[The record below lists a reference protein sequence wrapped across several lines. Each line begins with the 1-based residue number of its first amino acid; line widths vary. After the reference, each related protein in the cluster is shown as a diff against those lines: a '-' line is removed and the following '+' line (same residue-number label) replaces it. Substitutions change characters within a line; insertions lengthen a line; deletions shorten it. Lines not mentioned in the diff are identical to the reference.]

1 MIRAVPDPE
10 FDEELGRYVDA
21 QPPEHGLILQEHY
34 ANRGSVLV
42 DEAHNFRNRN
52 QRSEGLRQ
60 YLEAGDHKVILL
72 SATPQNLGPMDIYR
86 QLRLFLD
93 ETNHGLNIEPI
104 NLEEY
109 FRNALRWHAHR
120 AEIENYRAEIEAW
133 KQSSGR
139 GTPPMDEPTPPS
151 VQYADIQQ
159 VLVPVFIRRRR
170 RDIREIYGDT
180 AEVEG
185 QPVRFPD
192 PVLGNLEYRL
202 DKVYAKAG
210 SLDEIQAWLKAHR
223 AARYRAT
230 DYLKPDAKDSD
241 EYRDLFRAGDRI
253 PRLMRALLFK
263 RLESSIEAFRA
274 TLETL
279 VQSNR
284 NFRMSL
290 ESGFVP
296 IGNTA
301 TRLLTGQAFDAD
313 ELLDVLQQE
322 EARRSE
328 RASDR
333 SKLVHSTADFE
344 VERWLEDLDA
354 DFELLSTI
362 QARIAGIGPEDDD
375 KLRSLRSFLERP
387 DVAADKVL
395 IFSEAETTV
404 EYLYR
409 ELNPDAGSEIARLSG
424 NTSDSAP
431 GIVRRFSPRSN
442 LDRNGRLPRNEIRV
456 LLATDIVSE
465 GQNLQDCARVL
476 NYDLH
481 WNPVRLIQRFGRV
494 DRIGSEH
501 DVIHLHNM
509 WPDTDVDEELELT
522 DKLGNRIQSFH
533 DLIGLD
539 SKLLSDSERLNADD
553 MYRIYV
559 DRELPEE
566 DDVLDEVAANQRA
579 VALLQRIQKDD
590 PGLWETVV
598 NLPDG
603 IRSALNA
610 GTQPGS
616 DGSSV
621 HLQNVLAVD
630 GMQMPLMSPNQPTA
644 PASPFDAPS
653 AGETLVLLAAGDVKS
668 CYAVTDGQEP
678 RQISPAQFVAAAEC
692 QPDTPAQE
700 LPPST
705 NERVMRAF
713 ELFRT
718 DVQQRLGRAR
728 RHRNTQARRYVS
740 RHLNQARNDLE
751 TSPDLATRID
761 TLRRIFLAEL
771 PTGAENGLED
781 IRRLNLTGTVLITR
795 LEALRERFRLNP
807 PDDSA
812 TNQPPE
818 PQIIRIVCSDGLT

>member
-1 MIRAVPDPE
+1 M
-10 FDEELGRYVDA
+10 FG
-21 QPPEHGLILQEHY
+21 
-34 ANRGSVLV
+34 
-42 DEAHNFRNRN
+42 
-52 QRSEGLRQ
+52 
-60 YLEAGDHKVILL
+60 
-72 SATPQNLGPMDIYR
+72 
-86 QLRLFLD
+86 
-93 ETNHGLNIEPI
+93 
-104 NLEEY
+104 
-109 FRNALRWHAHR
+109 
-120 AEIENYRAEIEAW
+120 
-133 KQSSGR
+133 
-139 GTPPMDEPTPPS
+139 
-151 VQYADIQQ
+151 
-159 VLVPVFIRRRR
+159 
-170 RDIREIYGDT
+170 
-180 AEVEG
+180 
-185 QPVRFPD
+185 
-192 PVLGNLEYRL
+192 YRL

-210 SLDEIQAWLKAHR
+210 SLEEMQAWLRAHR

-230 DYLKPDAKDSD
+230 DYLKSDAEHSD

-274 TLETL
+274 TLGTL

-284 NFRMSL
+284 NFRQSL
-290 ESGFVP
+290 EAGFVP
-296 IGNTA
+296 IGTTA
-301 TRLLTGQAFDAD
+301 TRLLTGQTFDAD
-313 ELLDVLQQE
+313 ELLEILQQE

-328 RASDR
+328 RGDGR
-333 SKLVHSTADFE
+333 SRLVHSTADFE
-344 VERWLEDLDA
+344 VESWLDALDA
-354 DFELLSTI
+354 DFELLSTV
-362 QARIAGIGPEDDD
+362 QARIADIGPEDDD
-375 KLRSLRSFLERP
+375 KLQSLRRFLDRP
-387 DVAADKVL
+387 DVAAGKVL
-395 IFSEAETTV
+395 IFSEAETTI

-409 ELNPDAGSEIARLSG
+409 QLNPAASSEIARLSG
-424 NTSDSAP
+424 NTSDGAP
-431 GIVRRFSPRSN
+431 RIVRRFSPRSN
-442 LDRNGRLPRNEIRV
+442 PGRNGRLPRNEIRV

-501 DVIHLHNM
+501 DKIHLHNM

-559 DRELPEE
+559 NRELPEE

-579 VALLQRIQKDD
+579 VALLQRIQKED
-590 PGLWETVV
+590 PELWDTVV

-610 GTQPGS
+610 GTKSGS

-668 CYAVTDGQEP
+668 CYAVADDQDP

-692 QPDTPAQE
+692 QPTTPAEE
-700 LPPST
+700 LPPTT

-713 ELFRT
+713 EAFRT
-718 DVQQRLGRAR
+718 DVQQRLGHSR
-728 RHRNTQARRYVS
+728 RPRNTQARRYVS
-740 RHLNQARNDLE
+740 RHLNLARANLG
-751 TSPDLATRID
+751 TSPDLAQRID
-761 TLRRIFLAEL
+761 TLRRVFVADL
-771 PTGAENGLED
+771 PPGAENGLDD
-781 IRRLNLTGTVLITR
+781 IRRIGLQGTVLITR

-807 PDDSA
+807 PDDTA
-812 TNQPPE
+812 TRQPPE
-818 PQIIRIVCSDGLT
+818 PQVIRIVCSDGLT

>member
-1 MIRAVPDPE
+1 MRFE
-10 FDEELGRYVDA
+10 
-21 QPPEHGLILQEHY
+21 
-34 ANRGSVLV
+34 SW
-42 DEAHNFRNRN
+42 
-52 QRSEGLRQ
+52 
-60 YLEAGDHKVILL
+60 
-72 SATPQNLGPMDIYR
+72 
-86 QLRLFLD
+86 LD
-93 ETNHGLNIEPI
+93 
-104 NLEEY
+104 Y
-109 FRNALRWHAHR
+109 
-120 AEIENYRAEIEAW
+120 
-133 KQSSGR
+133 
-139 GTPPMDEPTPPS
+139 
-151 VQYADIQQ
+151 
-159 VLVPVFIRRRR
+159 
-170 RDIREIYGDT
+170 
-180 AEVEG
+180 
-185 QPVRFPD
+185 
-192 PVLGNLEYRL
+192 
-202 DKVYAKAG
+202 
-210 SLDEIQAWLKAHR
+210 
-223 AARYRAT
+223 
-230 DYLKPDAKDSD
+230 
-241 EYRDLFRAGDRI
+241 
-253 PRLMRALLFK
+253 
-263 RLESSIEAFRA
+263 
-274 TLETL
+274 
-279 VQSNR
+279 
-284 NFRMSL
+284 
-290 ESGFVP
+290 
-296 IGNTA
+296 
-301 TRLLTGQAFDAD
+301 
-313 ELLDVLQQE
+313 
-322 EARRSE
+322 
-328 RASDR
+328 
-333 SKLVHSTADFE
+333 
-344 VERWLEDLDA
+344 LDA
-354 DFELLSTI
+354 DFELLSTV
-362 QARIAGIGPEDDD
+362 QARIVDIGPEDDD
-375 KLRSLRSFLERP
+375 KLRSLRRFLERP

-442 LDRNGRLPRNEIRV
+442 PGRNGRRPRNEIRV

-559 DRELPEE
+559 ARELPEE

-579 VALLQRIQKDD
+579 VALLQRIEKEN
-590 PGLWETVV
+590 PELWETVV

-610 GTQPGS
+610 GAEPGS
-616 DGSSV
+616 DGSNV

-644 PASPFDAPS
+644 PASPFDAPR

-668 CYAVTDGQEP
+668 CYAVADGQEP

-700 LPPST
+700 LPSST

-713 ELFRT
+713 EIFRT

-740 RHLNQARNDLE
+740 RHLNQARANLE

-807 PDDSA
+807 PDDTA
-812 TNQPPE
+812 TRQPPE